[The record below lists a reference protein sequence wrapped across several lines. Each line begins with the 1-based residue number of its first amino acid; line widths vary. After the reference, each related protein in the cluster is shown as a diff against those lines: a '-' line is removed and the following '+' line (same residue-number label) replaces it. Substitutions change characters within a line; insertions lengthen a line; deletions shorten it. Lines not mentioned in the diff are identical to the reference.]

1 MRLAQRSRILP
12 RVPLAPMGDIAF
24 LLIIFFMVTSVFI
37 REAHLEV
44 TLPEAAEIERLR
56 DAYVSV
62 TMDRDGKLWLQ
73 GEPCGVQELL
83 LRLDTE
89 LGTRAD
95 KTVMLKIDKDVHQA
109 SFAPLLRILS
119 ETGARIAWLGQDRRY

>member
-1 MRLAQRSRILP
+1 MRLERRDRILP

-44 TLPEAAEIERLR
+44 KLPEAAEIERLR

-73 GEPCGVQELL
+73 GKPCGVQDLSA
-83 LRLDTE
+83 RLDGE
-89 LGTRAD
+89 LRARAD

-119 ETGARIAWLGQDRRY
+119 DTGARIAWLGHDRRY